1 MLYNCGIPSIKNKKD
16 EAVNPVINLTWLS
29 LGKGEE
35 GEEEVLT
42 KRPIDKKGKLNIQ
55 CFSLKKKKKKKKK
68 KRRKCYFQQKGKKA
82 LKAHESSHSQNHILS

>member
-35 GEEEVLT
+35 GEEGVMT
-42 KRPIDKKGKLNIQ
+42 KRRPTDKKGKLNIQ
-55 CFSLKKKKKKKKK
+55 WFSLKKKKKML
-68 KRRKCYFQQKGKKA
+68 FSTKGGKSI
-82 LKAHESSHSQNHILS
+82 ESP

>member
-35 GEEEVLT
+35 GEEGVMT

-55 CFSLKKKKKKKKK
+55 CFSLKKKRR
-68 KRRKCYFQQKGKKA
+68 KRRRKEENVIFNKRGKK
-82 LKAHESSHSQNHILS
+82 H

>member
-35 GEEEVLT
+35 GEEGVMT

-55 CFSLKKKKKKKKK
+55 CFSLKKKEEKEEEKKKML
-68 KRRKCYFQQKGKKA
+68 FSTKGKKSI
-82 LKAHESSHSQNHILS
+82 ESP